1 MVYLLDTNIVILYLR
16 SHAISRKIDEMYNPL
31 GQENTALISVVSV
44 GELRALGLMNGWG
57 KARMKRLESLLS
69 ELLITDI
76 NIEKIVE
83 MYAEID
89 AYSQNRLPTKSLNN
103 TPRNMG
109 KNDIWIAATAAVADA
124 KLLTLD
130 KDFTHLDGIY
140 FEVIYFQNEL

>member
-16 SHAISRKIDEMYNPL
+16 SHAIFRKIDEMYNPL